1 MTSPGIASAKQL
13 TLPLAPPEDEARPGS
28 RRGATPVC
36 LPNLLERVLERSNM
50 FRALRRVRRNQGA
63 PGVDG
68 MTVEELP
75 GYLRKHWEEVRTALL
90 EGSYRPQPVL
100 RKEIPKPG
108 GGVRELGIPTV
119 LDRLIQQALAQVLQ
133 IEWDRSFSRFSFG
146 FRPRRSAHQAVACA
160 QQFLRE
166 GYAWVVDLDL
176 ERFFDRVVHEALMT
190 RVKQR
195 IADSRLLKLI
205 GRYLKSGV
213 MIGTMLEPTEEGV
226 PQGGPLS
233 PLLANLLLDDLDREL
248 ERRGHRFVRYAD
260 DASIYVRSRRAGERV
275 LASVTKFLES
285 RLKLRVNLEKSAVDR
300 PWHRVLLGFTF
311 VGREFRRR
319 VSDKALKALRST
331 VKQKTRRTLGVSF
344 RSLLSGLRKTL
355 LGWWSYYGFGRGAEP
370 ASGSREVD
378 SSPSAVL
385 SLETVGQTRLSGVEA
400 KGSECGPC
408 VEYGEVS
415 PWSLAP
421 EPEPGADD
429 RPSRQVLPRAGSAE
443 VGERIGR
450 LT

>member
-1 MTSPGIASAKQL
+1 
-13 TLPLAPPEDEARPGS
+13 
-28 RRGATPVC
+28 
-36 LPNLLERVLERSNM
+36 
-50 FRALRRVRRNQGA
+50 
-63 PGVDG
+63 

-75 GYLRKHWEEVRTALL
+75 GYLRMHWPRIRASLL
-90 EGSYRPQPVL
+90 NGSYRPQPVL

-146 FRPRRSAHQAVACA
+146 FRPRRSGHQAIACA

-166 GYAWVVDLDL
+166 GYEWVVDLDL
-176 ERFFDRVVHEALMT
+176 ERFFDRVVHEVLMA

-195 IADSRLLKLI
+195 IADPRLLKLI
-205 GRYLKSGV
+205 DRYLKSGV

-260 DASIYVRSRRAGERV
+260 DVNIYVRSQRAGERV
-275 LASVTKFLES
+275 LASVKSFLEK

-300 PWHRVLLGFTF
+300 PWRRVLLGFTF

-319 VSDKALKALRST
+319 VSDQALKALRGT
-331 VKQKTRRTLGVSF
+331 LKERRAAHWV
-344 RSLLSGLRKTL
+344 
-355 LGWWSYYGFGRGAEP
+355 
-370 ASGSREVD
+370 
-378 SSPSAVL
+378 
-385 SLETVGQTRLSGVEA
+385 
-400 KGSECGPC
+400 
-408 VEYGEVS
+408 
-415 PWSLAP
+415 
-421 EPEPGADD
+421 
-429 RPSRQVLPRAGSAE
+429 
-443 VGERIGR
+443 
-450 LT
+450 

>member
-1 MTSPGIASAKQL
+1 MTSPSIASVKQL
-13 TLPLAPPEDEARPGS
+13 TLPLAPPEDEARSGS
-28 RRGATPVC
+28 RRRDTPVC
-36 LPNLLERVLERSNM
+36 LPNLLERALERSNM
-50 FRALRRVRRNQGA
+50 FRALRRVRQNKGA

-68 MTVEELP
+68 MTVDELP
-75 GYLRKHWEEVRTALL
+75 EYLKTHWPEIRVSLL
-90 EGSYRPQPVL
+90 NGSYRPQPVL

-133 IEWDRSFSRFSFG
+133 AEWDRSFSRFSFG

-166 GYAWVVDLDL
+166 GYEWVVDLDL
-176 ERFFDRVVHEALMT
+176 ERFFDRVVHEVLMA
-190 RVKQR
+190 RVKRR
-195 IADSRLLKLI
+195 IADPVVLKLI
-205 GRYLKSGV
+205 DRYLKSGV

-260 DASIYVRSRRAGERV
+260 DISIYVRSQRAGERV
-275 LASVTKFLES
+275 LASVTRFLKR
-285 RLKLRVNLEKSAVDR
+285 RLKLGVNLEKSAVDR

-311 VGREFRRR
+311 VGRQFRRR
-319 VSDKALKALRST
+319 VSDKALKALRFT

-355 LGWWSYYGFGRGAEP
+355 LGWWSYYGFSEVPTPLQESEKWIRRRLRCYLWKQWGRRGYRELKRRGVSVDLAWNTSKSAHGPWRLSQSPALTIALP
-370 ASGSREVD
+370 ASYFR
-378 SSPSAVL
+378 
-385 SLETVGQTRLSGVEA
+385 RLG
-400 KGSECGPC
+400 
-408 VEYGEVS
+408 
-415 PWSLAP
+415 
-421 EPEPGADD
+421 
-429 RPSRQVLPRAGSAE
+429 LPRLANG
-443 VGERIGR
+443 
-450 LT
+450 